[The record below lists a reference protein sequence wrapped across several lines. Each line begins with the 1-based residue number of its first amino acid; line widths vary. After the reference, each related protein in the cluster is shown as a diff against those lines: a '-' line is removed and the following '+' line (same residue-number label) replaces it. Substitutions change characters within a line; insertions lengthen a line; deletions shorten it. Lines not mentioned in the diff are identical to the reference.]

1 MSNRTLWAGVACLA
15 AAVVLAP
22 GAQAAYDVFS
32 IFGNT
37 VFEDELSGY
46 GTHGS
51 DMPGMVVLAEFENNT
66 DDTATWVSLG
76 YPAGEAV
83 GLEWSLYESGNTF
96 NSLWTLTNTRESGLT
111 RLLIDAVPGDTV
123 FDRTYAPPENPED
136 PPDPFGSQG
145 SQLGRDFEP
154 INHEPYDIVANYIN
168 AVKLGSAPLEPKGD
182 IFQFLEINFMNEGG
196 LGSGESL
203 QFYAD
208 TDNIYRGGEI
218 PEPGT
223 ALLIACGLLGAAWYS
238 RARRS

>member
-1 MSNRTLWAGVACLA
+1 MNTRALLLGLGGLLA
-15 AAVVLAP
+15 VLGFAP
-22 GAQAAYDVFS
+22 GAKAVF
-32 IFGNT
+32 T
-37 VFEDELSGY
+37 VNYNIGDILIEEELSGY

-51 DMPGMVVLAEFENNT
+51 DMPGMIVLAEFADNT

-83 GLEWSLYESGNTF
+83 GADWSLYESGNTF
-96 NSLWTLTNTRESGLT
+96 NSLWTLTNSTTDKSIS
-111 RLLIDAVPGDTV
+111 RLLIDAWAGDTV
-123 FDRTYAPPENPED
+123 FDRTED
-136 PPDPFGSQG
+136 LSGDPYGSYG
-145 SQLGRDFEP
+145 SELGRDFEP
-154 INHEPYDIVANYIN
+154 INHDAYDIVATYTN
-168 AVKLGSAPLEPKGD
+168 AVKLTDAPVDPRGD
-182 IFQFLEINFMNEGG
+182 IFQYLEIVFQNEGG
-196 LGSGESL
+196 LGSGQSL